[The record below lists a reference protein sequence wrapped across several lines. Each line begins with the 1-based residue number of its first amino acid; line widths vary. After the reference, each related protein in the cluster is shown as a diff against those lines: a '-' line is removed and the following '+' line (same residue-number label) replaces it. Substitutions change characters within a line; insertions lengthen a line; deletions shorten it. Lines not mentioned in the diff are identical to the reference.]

1 MNLMRDLG
9 YVGFSMA
16 STIFGMAM
24 LIFVF
29 IGYWRIF
36 EKAGKPGWAV
46 IIPIYNV
53 YCAFSIAWGSGWMFL
68 LMLIPF
74 VNIIV
79 GIMTCLKA
87 IGGLWKGISLCSGPY
102 VPSDDICNDP
112 RLGRSR
118 IPWTEKIVC
127 RSLTA
132 QHEYGLCA
140 DSISL

>member
-79 GIMTCLKA
+79 GIMTCLKLSEA
-87 IGGLWKGISLCSGPY
+87 FGKGFLFALGLMFLPTIFAMILGWGGAVYRGPK
-102 VPSDDICNDP
+102 
-112 RLGRSR
+112 R
-118 IPWTEKIVC
+118 
-127 RSLTA
+127 
-132 QHEYGLCA
+132 
-140 DSISL
+140 